1 MFCLSISWD
10 IDNVC
15 KYFQGL
21 YFILFFYCIG
31 MKVQAGVFFCFFYP
45 SSEFLAK
52 FFCSPKLMLWLKTE
66 LLCLKL
72 TTEGWWCPL
81 FKKKNKKKHEIFS
94 VVCAIYALNLRC
106 VFSLFLYTHF
116 KEIKVHL
123 FFINTFLMKFCCRH
137 KSKELK
143 NAGSERNLTWPVMW
157 R

>member
-1 MFCLSISWD
+1 MFACQSVETLTMSVNISKVF
-10 IDNVC
+10 IS
-15 KYFQGL
+15 YFF
-21 YFILFFYCIG
+21 FIVLAWKFKLGFFF
-31 MKVQAGVFFCFFYP
+31 VFFTPAVSFWPSFFAPP
-45 SSEFLAK
+45 SSCCDSRLSCCALNLRLRADDVLFL
-52 FFCSPKLMLWLKTE
+52 
-66 LLCLKL
+66 
-72 TTEGWWCPL
+72 
-81 FKKKNKKKHEIFS
+81 KKQKKKHEIFS

-123 FFINTFLMKFCCRH
+123 FFINTFLMKFCCQH